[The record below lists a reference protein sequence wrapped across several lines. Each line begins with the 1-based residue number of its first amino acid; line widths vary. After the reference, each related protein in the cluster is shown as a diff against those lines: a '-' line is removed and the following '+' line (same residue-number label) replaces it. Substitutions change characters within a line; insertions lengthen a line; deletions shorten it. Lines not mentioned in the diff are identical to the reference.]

1 MRRAD
6 VFTGAAEEISE
17 KVGEDI
23 GDGFAGREWGK
34 VLTLDLAAT
43 KYLWSEV
50 QLEPWCSREKVSN
63 LAKS

>member
-6 VFTGAAEEISE
+6 VFMGAAEEISE
-17 KVGEDI
+17 KVGENI

-43 KYLWSEV
+43 KYLWPEV
-50 QLEPWCSREKVSN
+50 KLKP
-63 LAKS
+63 